1 MNIIKN
7 KNELENMKKN
17 MKKYLRK
24 DVYNNIDK
32 STEEFIKL

>member
-1 MNIIKN
+1 
-7 KNELENMKKN
+7 MKKN